1 MKHIGEKFKMKN
13 GEVATIIEYTNHKS
27 VKIQLSSGTVL
38 NNQKYSLLKDGKTCS
53 HYNKSPYIGRR
64 RQMNCGE
71 FATII
76 DANGPSDLTVKFD
89 NGLIVKHRT
98 YANFASGR
106 IQKDTSRKT
115 HAGRKFYRI
124 GEEQMMTS
132 GEIAK
137 IVKYLNNG
145 NIDVQFEDGTIVQ
158 NRTYQA
164 FKTGHIKKTTK

>member
-1 MKHIGEKFKMKN
+1 MKHIGEKFKMEN
-13 GEVATIIEYTNHKS
+13 GEV
-27 VKIQLSSGTVL
+27 
-38 NNQKYSLLKDGKTCS
+38 
-53 HYNKSPYIGRR
+53 
-64 RQMNCGE
+64 
-71 FATII
+71 ATII

-89 NGLIVKHRT
+89 NGSIVKHWT

-164 FKTGHIKKTTK
+164 FKTGHIKKTTKW